1 MVEITSLGHWKQRKP
16 KPLTNNCFLRRHV
29 WCRKLLNMHS
39 LDFSQILTLKFNDK
53 HIKWRKMQHDR
64 LWRVTS
70 RSCVSYYRHCIR
82 QILDVW
88 HGIKNVNPR
97 TSRWHILPCLVSLCM
112 QDSYSQS
119 LRQLRHVTYPLL
131 YPNPKC
137 SHNYSKTVHPVLSN
151 SMDGLYPPSRHPER
165 IYPIVCTPL

>member
-1 MVEITSLGHWKQRKP
+1 MPKLGKWLQHGNTAAFWRQTWRQKTMPDVASSCLKSRLICFFRLFVRLTAFFGDMFDVENYWICIHL
-16 KPLTNNCFLRRHV
+16 F
-29 WCRKLLNMHS
+29 
-39 LDFSQILTLKFNDK
+39 FSQILTLKFNDK

-131 YPNPKC
+131 YTIC
-137 SHNYSKTVHPVLSN
+137 
-151 SMDGLYPPSRHPER
+151 
-165 IYPIVCTPL
+165 PLNEII